1 MLSLKET
8 LGEGRENF
16 PVKTIKWQRIKLNEW
31 ELPTKI
37 TFTKKKKR
45 KAKAGSG
52 GDYITEHIVD
62 QNYWRVTPKVI
73 MDC

>member
-1 MLSLKET
+1 MNESCQLKSL
-8 LGEGRENF
+8 
-16 PVKTIKWQRIKLNEW
+16 
-31 ELPTKI
+31 LP
-37 TFTKKKKR
+37 KKR

-52 GDYITEHIVD
+52 GDYISEHIVD